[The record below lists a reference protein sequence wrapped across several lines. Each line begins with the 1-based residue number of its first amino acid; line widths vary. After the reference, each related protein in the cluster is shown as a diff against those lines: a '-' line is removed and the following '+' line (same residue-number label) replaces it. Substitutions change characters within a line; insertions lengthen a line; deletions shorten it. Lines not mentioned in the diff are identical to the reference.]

1 MIISTGSVAFVLL
14 ALAASGTCIL
24 ALMLYYHWV
33 RYGVGILSTF
43 SIMVAYALGVA
54 VLLVSALGLFAQL

>member
-1 MIISTGSVAFVLL
+1 MIISTGSVAAILL
-14 ALAASGTCIL
+14 ALALGGTCIL

-33 RYGVGILSTF
+33 RYGVGVLSTF

-54 VLLVSALGLFAQL
+54 VLVVSALGVFAQL